1 MSEPLEVRWLGRI
14 EFTPALAQQEELVR
28 TKRANP
34 DAPDELWL
42 LEHEPVYTIGRTPDQ
57 SSLRGA
63 SHLPHPLVAINRG
76 GQATYHGPGQLVGY
90 FLIDLRRYGQDL
102 HRYLRWM
109 EALLVELLAEH
120 KIEATTRRG
129 LTGVWVQSREI
140 AGVSRKIASIGVGV
154 RHWITMHGFALNV
167 SGDLSPFA
175 AITPCGIADVSMT
188 SMEKETGV
196 IYSLESVAT
205 RIGILAQERIANL
218 AARSGLPESTEGMTR
233 HEFSFSFNEGMAIPF
248 EDNFTDIIGKA
259 QRGLGISDS
268 QLAEKSGASV
278 EAIRQLREGNFD
290 RARIEQISPVL
301 RLDAN
306 ALAEFAE
313 GKWQPNEVRVDG
325 LAQFNT
331 PYQDMTVNAYLV
343 WDPASKAAV
352 AFDSGADCSALLQK
366 SKSAGLTI
374 ELILLT
380 HAHPDHVADLE
391 RLAQITGAPI
401 YLSEREQAPGAR
413 PIREGQHF
421 NVGGLTIESLL
432 TSGHSPG
439 GMTFFVRGLDRPVAI
454 VGDSLF
460 AGSMGGGNVSYEEAV
475 RNNLEK
481 ILTLPND
488 TILCPGHGPLTT
500 VGEEKK
506 HNPFFAR

>member
-1 MSEPLEVRWLGRI
+1 MSGPLEVRWLGRI
-14 EFTPALAQQEELVR
+14 EFNTSLGRQEELVR
-28 TKRANP
+28 TKRSNP

-63 SHLPHPLVAINRG
+63 THLPHPLVAINRG

-109 EALLVELLAEH
+109 EALL
-120 KIEATTRRG
+120 IEMLTHYKVPAVTREG
-129 LTGVWVQSREI
+129 LTGVWV
-140 AGVSRKIASIGVGV
+140 GDRKIVSIGVGV

-188 SMEKETGV
+188 SIQKETGV
-196 IYSLESVAT
+196 IHPLASVAA
-205 RIGILAQERIANL
+205 RMGLLAKERIANL
-218 AARSGLPESTEGMTR
+218 PASTGLPRSTGGRTR
-233 HEFSFSFNEGMAIPF
+233 HELSFPFNEGMAIPF

-278 EAIRQLREGNFD
+278 EAIRQLREGIFD
-290 RARIEQISPVL
+290 RARIDQISPVL

-313 GKWQPNEVRVDG
+313 GKWQPNEVGVDG

-331 PYQDMTVNAYLV
+331 SYHDMTVNAYLV
-343 WDPASKAAV
+343 WDPASTAAV

-380 HAHPDHVADLE
+380 HAHPDHVADLG
-391 RLAQITGAPI
+391 RLAQITGAPV